1 MLVDI
6 LNKTP
11 RSIHQIIIETSNEF
25 RKNDSFSDIY
35 NQVFGLN
42 SNVIKEE
49 FPAFPGLNISSK
61 NSEDSEDE
69 ILFDSHTEN
78 IYLKDDHPKENMNF
92 LINLE
97 NKKKKIFEV
106 IYPEKNDIFAPK
118 NNFKSRSLK
127 DAISENFCP
136 NKRYRAKEKRKRGRN
151 DDNLRIKF
159 KRYFTNTV
167 LYNSLNDK
175 LDVYGYVNKLYKF
188 PQSFAGDV
196 TRKNNRNIMDKTI
209 EEIVEMQ
216 ELYGQNTTNY
226 FHNLE
231 IIKRLKQEKNPVPE
245 FLKMKFWEILDN
257 YVNSKKFDAHV
268 ESLEKFIDSDLK
280 RYKYLAKNFIQHYS
294 N

>member
-35 NQVFGLN
+35 NQEFGLN

-97 NKKKKIFEV
+97 NKKKK
-106 IYPEKNDIFAPK
+106 
-118 NNFKSRSLK
+118 NF
-127 DAISENFCP
+127 
-136 NKRYRAKEKRKRGRN
+136 
-151 DDNLRIKF
+151 
-159 KRYFTNTV
+159 
-167 LYNSLNDK
+167 
-175 LDVYGYVNKLYKF
+175 
-188 PQSFAGDV
+188 
-196 TRKNNRNIMDKTI
+196 
-209 EEIVEMQ
+209 
-216 ELYGQNTTNY
+216 
-226 FHNLE
+226 
-231 IIKRLKQEKNPVPE
+231 
-245 FLKMKFWEILDN
+245 
-257 YVNSKKFDAHV
+257 
-268 ESLEKFIDSDLK
+268 
-280 RYKYLAKNFIQHYS
+280 
-294 N
+294 